1 MKHSSLIDD
10 YLHDHIWPQSDN
22 GHDDQL
28 HRDNLPTELENL
40 EEPDSPL
47 EAFNAENRRKP
58 NGELESPIEFVQR
71 VYGKHMLAM
80 AFTSGTLKR
89 IDKPLY
95 DKVYAEVQ
103 KLGVPLSSV
112 VLSARERLNKEI
124 EQFDKSGKSY
134 GDLPYRE
141 AMRIKT
147 AKYRLKKEG
156 LKIQPNF
163 LEKFSKKHR
172 I

>member
-1 MKHSSLIDD
+1 MKHSSLIKE
-10 YLHDHIWPQSDN
+10 YLHDHPWPEQAVAPQNST
-22 GHDDQL
+22 HSTKPSPLDQ
-28 HRDNLPTELENL
+28 L
-40 EEPDSPL
+40 EEPEAPL
-47 EAFNAENRRKP
+47 EAFTVENRRKP
-58 NGELESPIEFVQR
+58 NGELESPIEFVHR
-71 VYGKHMLAM
+71 VYGKHMLAL

-95 DKVYAEVQ
+95 DKVYAEAQ
-103 KLGVPLSSV
+103 KRGVPLSSV

-124 EQFDKSGKSY
+124 EQFEKSHKSY

-156 LKIQPNF
+156 RKIQPNF
-163 LEKFSKKHR
+163 LENFAKKAIR
-172 I
+172 